1 MGLNA
6 ENAYREGTAPF
17 VLAARDAGLNGYDD
31 FMNVVILVSV
41 VSLGVSC
48 VYGGSRTLTALAE
61 QGYAPKIFTYIDR
74 SGRPLPSV
82 LVNLAFGAIAYVQL
96 AEDGSTVF
104 WMVVGNVFAGRTP
117 DLGLYLL

>member
-1 MGLNA
+1 MADDSTLTLDSFYVVGLTLVCMLVSSTDERLLNA

-48 VYGGSRTLTALAE
+48 VYGG
-61 QGYAPKIFTYIDR
+61 
-74 SGRPLPSV
+74 
-82 LVNLAFGAIAYVQL
+82 
-96 AEDGSTVF
+96 
-104 WMVVGNVFAGRTP
+104 
-117 DLGLYLL
+117 